1 MNLTE
6 KIALDCGIKIAAPY
20 IDRCFI
26 PIKNDKFIIFD
37 TRSRLEIG
45 EYDYFIDVLDLIKD
59 KLKENNIDI
68 FQICN
73 EKSYRLAC
81 DRCFISLNKKQEA
94 YLISKAQLLITNEN
108 YTSYVA
114 STFNTKRILLYS
126 VFDSKNTAPVWNK
139 QSQTILESHR
149 YGNKPSYG
157 SFKEKPKT
165 INLISPYEIAKTI
178 LDNLNIKNNL
188 EKYELL
194 HLGENYNTKVLE
206 IVPDFISN
214 AGFLNNTNINLR
226 LDLVDNLNF
235 EVLKYWMQ
243 NKKVN
248 LIINKN
254 LNVNLLIPFK
264 ANIAMITVM
273 LSDQISEAF
282 LKNCKAIG
290 IPVRTFCPD
299 SYDLNTARLKFLD
312 WTIEKEHR
320 NIKNLNEIKNLNKK
334 SKFVSSKALLS
345 KGKQFSCKAAW
356 IADKILDKNGETV
369 ILSKEFEEELE
380 FFKIYNEREESIPSS
395 SITQSLGI
403 N

>member
-6 KIALDCGIKIAAPY
+6 KIALDCGVKIGVPY
-20 IDRCFI
+20 IDRCFM

-37 TRSRLEIG
+37 TRSRTETG

-81 DRCFISLNKKQEA
+81 DRCFIGLNKKQEA

-114 STFNTKRILLYS
+114 AVFNTKRILLYS
-126 VFDSKNTAPVWNK
+126 VFDSKNTAPIWNK
-139 QSQTILESHR
+139 QSQSILESHR

-157 SFKEKPKT
+157 MLKEKPKT
-165 INLISPYEIAKTI
+165 INLISPYEVGKKI
-178 LDNLNIKNNL
+178 LDDLNIKNNL
-188 EKYELL
+188 QKYELL
-194 HLGENYNTKVLE
+194 HLGENYNTKILE
-206 IVPDFISN
+206 IIPDFISN

-226 LDLVDNLNF
+226 LDLIENLNF
-235 EVLKYWMQ
+235 EVLKYWME

-299 SYDLNTARLKFLD
+299 NYDLNTARLKFLD
-312 WTIEKEHR
+312 WTVEKEHR

>member
-1 MNLTE
+1 
-6 KIALDCGIKIAAPY
+6 
-20 IDRCFI
+20 
-26 PIKNDKFIIFD
+26 
-37 TRSRLEIG
+37 
-45 EYDYFIDVLDLIKD
+45 
-59 KLKENNIDI
+59 
-68 FQICN
+68 
-73 EKSYRLAC
+73 
-81 DRCFISLNKKQEA
+81 
-94 YLISKAQLLITNEN
+94 
-108 YTSYVA
+108 
-114 STFNTKRILLYS
+114 
-126 VFDSKNTAPVWNK
+126 
-139 QSQTILESHR
+139 
-149 YGNKPSYG
+149 
-157 SFKEKPKT
+157 
-165 INLISPYEIAKTI
+165 
-178 LDNLNIKNNL
+178 
-188 EKYELL
+188 L
-194 HLGENYNTKVLE
+194 HLGENYNTKILE

-214 AGFLNNTNINLR
+214 PDFLNNTNINLR
-226 LDLVDNLNF
+226 LDLIDNLNF

-264 ANIAMITVM
+264 ANIAMTTVM

-299 SYDLNTARLKFLD
+299 NYDLNTARLKFLD
-312 WTIEKEHR
+312 WTVEKEHR

-334 SKFVSSKALLS
+334 SKFVSSKSLLS